1 MRCSSNTRFWRFPH
15 FMFKFNPMSMRKIC
29 HGQAAVVHTGQ
40 HGCRETSHCQGAM
53 LQTTSRCVSGFK
65 GALSKE
71 KMYKTC
77 AFKNTIW
84 GLTCLLYKQNQV
96 FCLPAFFGFSDK
108 VPLNQYWN
116 FIIFRLGWLT
126 ATSESVQ
133 WPFARR
139 TSGSHLDSSPT
150 NHESKRATSPS
161 IGYSPCAP

>member
-1 MRCSSNTRFWRFPH
+1 MAKQLLSTQASTGAEKQATAKAPCFKRPH
-15 FMFKFNPMSMRKIC
+15 DAFLDLRGLCLEK
-29 HGQAAVVHTGQ
+29 
-40 HGCRETSHCQGAM
+40 
-53 LQTTSRCVSGFK
+53 
-65 GALSKE
+65 

-96 FCLPAFFGFSDK
+96 FCLLAFFGFSDK

>member
-1 MRCSSNTRFWRFPH
+1 
-15 FMFKFNPMSMRKIC
+15 MFKCSGYIYRNALLIKDEILAVSPFHVQVQPHVHEENKIC
-29 HGQAAVVHTGQ
+29 HGQAAVVHTGRQ

-65 GALSKE
+65 GALSRE

-77 AFKNTIW
+77 AFKCNIIW

-126 ATSESVQ
+126 ATSESV
-133 WPFARR
+133 
-139 TSGSHLDSSPT
+139 
-150 NHESKRATSPS
+150 
-161 IGYSPCAP
+161 